1 MFNPD
6 IYSYRLSSL
15 ISSIIGTTVTVRC
28 ILSSEENLLPT
39 CSMLIMDILVKMDD
53 GSIANVEIQ
62 KIPYAFPGERMS
74 CYSSDLLLRQYSRVK
89 REKGRDFTYKG
100 MKKVYTIVIF
110 EKSPSIFKTEQLS
123 NIYIHAGKTTFN
135 SGLTINMLQEYFI
148 VSLDVFKENTYP
160 KYTYT
165 QNAWLSLLTAE
176 TIDDLE
182 QIIIK
187 YPWMESICIDM
198 SKISI

>member
-1 MFNPD
+1 
-6 IYSYRLSSL
+6 
-15 ISSIIGTTVTVRC
+15 
-28 ILSSEENLLPT
+28 
-39 CSMLIMDILVKMDD
+39 MLIMDILVKMDD

-148 VSLDVFKENTYP
+148 VSLDVFKENTYS

>member
-1 MFNPD
+1 
-6 IYSYRLSSL
+6 
-15 ISSIIGTTVTVRC
+15 
-28 ILSSEENLLPT
+28 
-39 CSMLIMDILVKMDD
+39 MLIMDILVKMDD

-135 SGLTINMLQEYFI
+135 SGLTINMLQEYFMTLPYQ
-148 VSLDVFKENTYP
+148 VR
-160 KYTYT
+160 
-165 QNAWLSLLTAE
+165 
-176 TIDDLE
+176 
-182 QIIIK
+182 
-187 YPWMESICIDM
+187 
-198 SKISI
+198 SKMAT